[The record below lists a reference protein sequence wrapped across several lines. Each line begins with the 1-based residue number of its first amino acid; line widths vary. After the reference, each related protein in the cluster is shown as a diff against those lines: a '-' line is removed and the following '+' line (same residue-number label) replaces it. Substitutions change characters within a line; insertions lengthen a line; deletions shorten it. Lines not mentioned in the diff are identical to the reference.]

1 MYFRL
6 TYEITGYSLPLGEGP
21 LVIRIGGPHNLSVAL
36 SRETDDQNVFSKTAM
51 LQALAEAMPPPRAS
65 LALRNMSAMMTSSEP
80 EEETGEEQLQ
90 RPSYPQRFDELSGSL
105 KEFSSALY
113 SELADAAIRT
123 FEVLRWRGAMEGPVR
138 PYRSLGFEFSE
149 DQGVWH
155 RLPHKITL
163 RITAGVPHGPID
175 SAELES
181 MISSGAQE
189 PLSHALLREAR
200 ASMTVTRSYSSA
212 LIIGMAALEIGTKHL
227 IAELAPDA
235 RWLALNMPAPPIVPI
250 LTDFLPTLPARL
262 LANGKAITPPK
273 ELIDTIKKGVTARNV
288 AVHAGTTD
296 LDVEFVER
304 VLGAVGDIL
313 WILDFYA
320 GNKWA
325 INYLSTETMAAL
337 TRGGLDPGM
346 ARGVYVSAPPA

>member
-1 MYFRL
+1 VHFRL
-6 TYEITGYSLPLGEGP
+6 TYEITEYSITLREGP

-36 SRETDDQNVFSKTAM
+36 TPETDDYNAPSKTAL
-51 LQALAEAMPPPRAS
+51 LQALAEAEPPPKAA
-65 LALRNMSAMMTSSEP
+65 LALRNMILAKTNSEP
-80 EEETGEEQLQ
+80 EAKAGDQQLQ

-113 SELADAAIRT
+113 SELADAAVRA
-123 FEVLRWRGAMEGPVR
+123 FEVIRWRCAMPGPVR

-149 DQGVWH
+149 DQNVWY

-163 RITAGVPHGPID
+163 RIKAGVPRGPID

-189 PLSHALLREAR
+189 PLSHALLREAW
-200 ASMTVTRSYSSA
+200 ASMTITRGYSSA
-212 LIIGMAALEIGTKHL
+212 LIIGMAALEIGAKHL
-227 IAELAPDA
+227 IAELIPGA
-235 RWLALNMPAPPIVPI
+235 RWLALQMPAPPIDRI

-262 LANGKAITPPK
+262 LANGKVITPPK
-273 ELIDTIKKGVTARNV
+273 ELIDAIKKGVTARNM
-288 AVHAGTTD
+288 AVHAGTTE
-296 LDVEFVER
+296 LDREFVER
-304 VLGAVGDIL
+304 VLDAVSEIL

-325 INYLSTETMAAL
+325 VNYLSSETKAAL
-337 TRGGLDPGM
+337 TRID
-346 ARGVYVSAPPA
+346 